1 MKTLIHAALLASLA
15 APLAWSAGTVK
26 VYTPDSEKPK
36 TLTNAEHLL
45 DLVGQPRLANSW
57 WPGAVI
63 GERQATVKAE
73 QEHRALLARLTSLAE
88 QEDGDDAAAIN
99 SVRQQLQV
107 LKVTGRQKVN
117 LDPDEVRVT
126 EKGNPTL
133 EGEYTLWLPVKP
145 TTVTVMGLISSPGKK
160 PFTPGR
166 DVASYLDEQSLL
178 SGADNSYA
186 WIIYPD
192 GHTQKAPVAYWNKR
206 HIEPMPGSII
216 FVGFADHFWTK
227 AYDGLNADI
236 LHSLT
241 QRIPEE

>member
-1 MKTLIHAALLASLA
+1 MKTLFRIALIASLTS
-15 APLAWSAGTVK
+15 PLAWSAGTVK
-26 VYTPDSEKPK
+26 VYTPDNAQPK

-63 GERQATVKAE
+63 SERQASVEAE
-73 QEHRALLARLTSLAE
+73 QKQRALLARLTGLAE

-99 SVRQQLQV
+99 SVRQQIQA
-107 LKVTGRQKVN
+107 LKVTGRQLIN
-117 LDPDEVRVT
+117 LDPDKVRVA
-126 EKGNPTL
+126 ENGNPTL
-133 EGEYTLWLPVKP
+133 EGEYSLWLPAQP

-186 WIIYPD
+186 WVLYPD
-192 GHTQKAPVAYWNKR
+192 GRTQKAPVAYWNKR
-206 HIEPMPGSII
+206 HIEPMPGSVI

-236 LHSLT
+236 LHTLM
-241 QRIPEE
+241 QRIPD

>member
-1 MKTLIHAALLASLA
+1 MKTLFRIALIASLTS
-15 APLAWSAGTVK
+15 PLAWSAGTVK
-26 VYTPDSEKPK
+26 VYTPDNAQPK

-63 GERQATVKAE
+63 SERQASVEAE
-73 QEHRALLARLTSLAE
+73 QKQRALLARLTGLAE
-88 QEDGDDAAAIN
+88 QEDGDDEAAIN
-99 SVRQQLQV
+99 SVRQQIQA
-107 LKVTGRQKVN
+107 LKVTGRQRIN
-117 LDPDEVRVT
+117 LDPDKVRVA
-126 EKGNPTL
+126 ENGNPTL
-133 EGEYTLWLPVKP
+133 EGEYSLWLPAQP

-186 WIIYPD
+186 WVLYPD
-192 GHTQKAPVAYWNKR
+192 GRTQKAPVAYWNKR
-206 HIEPMPGSII
+206 HIEPMPGSVI

-236 LHSLT
+236 LHTLM
-241 QRIPEE
+241 QRIPD

>member
-1 MKTLIHAALLASLA
+1 MKTVIRVAVIASLIT
-15 APLAWSAGTVK
+15 PVAWSAGTVK
-26 VYTPDSEKPK
+26 VYTPESEKPK
-36 TLTNAEHLL
+36 TLTDAGHLL

-57 WPGAVI
+57 WTGAVI
-63 GERQATVKAE
+63 SERQATVEAE
-73 QEHRALLARLTSLAE
+73 QKHRALLARLAGLAG
-88 QEDGDDAAAIN
+88 QEDGDDTAAIN
-99 SVRQQLQV
+99 SVRQQLQA

-117 LDPDEVRVT
+117 LDPDEVRVA
-126 EKGNPTL
+126 ENGNPAL
-133 EGEYTLWLPVKP
+133 EGDYTLWLPAQP
-145 TTVTVMGLISSPGKK
+145 STITVMGLISSPGEK

-166 DVASYLDEQSLL
+166 DVASYLDEQRLL

-186 WIIYPD
+186 WVVYPD
-192 GHTQKAPVAYWNKR
+192 GHTQKASVAYWNKR

-241 QRIPEE
+241 QRIPD

>member
-1 MKTLIHAALLASLA
+1 MKTLIHVALIASFV

-26 VYTPDSEKPK
+26 VYTADSEKPK
-36 TLTNAEHLL
+36 TLTHAEHLL
-45 DLVGQPRLANSW
+45 DLVGQPRLANGW

-63 GERQATVKAE
+63 AERQKTAEAE
-73 QEHRALLARLTSLAE
+73 QQHKALLARLTGLVE
-88 QEDGDDAAAIN
+88 QEEGDDAAAIN
-99 SVRQQLQV
+99 SVRQQVQS
-107 LKVTGRQKVN
+107 LKITGRLPVN
-117 LDPDEVRVT
+117 LDPDDVRVS
-126 EKGNPTL
+126 ENGNPAL
-133 EGEYTLWLPVKP
+133 EGEYTLWLPAQP
-145 TTVTVMGLISSPGKK
+145 STITVFGLISHPGKK

-186 WIIYPD
+186 WVVYPD

-236 LHSLT
+236 LRSLI
-241 QRIPEE
+241 QRIPE

>member
-1 MKTLIHAALLASLA
+1 MKTLFRIALIASLTS
-15 APLAWSAGTVK
+15 PLAWSAGTVK
-26 VYTPDSEKPK
+26 VYTPDNAQPK

-63 GERQATVKAE
+63 SERQASVEAE
-73 QEHRALLARLTSLAE
+73 QKQRALLARLTGLAE

-99 SVRQQLQV
+99 SVRQQIQA
-107 LKVTGRQKVN
+107 LKVTGRQRIN
-117 LDPDEVRVT
+117 LDPDKVRVA
-126 EKGNPTL
+126 ENGNPTL
-133 EGEYTLWLPVKP
+133 EGEYSLWLPAQP
-145 TTVTVMGLISSPGKK
+145 TTVIVMGLISSPGKK

-186 WIIYPD
+186 WVLYPD
-192 GHTQKAPVAYWNKR
+192 GRTQKAPVAYWNKR
-206 HIEPMPGSII
+206 HIEPMPGSVI

-236 LHSLT
+236 LHTLM
-241 QRIPEE
+241 QRIPD

>member
-1 MKTLIHAALLASLA
+1 MKTLIHVALLASLT

-26 VYTPDSEKPK
+26 VYTPDDEKPK
-36 TLTNAEHLL
+36 TLTNAGHLL

-63 GERQATVKAE
+63 SERQSTVAAE
-73 QEHRALLARLTSLAE
+73 QKHKALLARLTGLAA

-99 SVRQQLQV
+99 SVRQQLQAV
-107 LKVTGRQKVN
+107 KVTGRQKVN
-117 LDPDEVRVT
+117 LDPDDVRVA
-126 EKGNPTL
+126 ENGNPTL
-133 EGEYTLWLPVKP
+133 EGDYTLWLPARP
-145 TTVTVMGLISSPGKK
+145 AIVTVMGLISSPGKK
-160 PFTPGR
+160 SFTPGR

-186 WIIYPD
+186 WVVYPD
-192 GHTQKAPVAYWNKR
+192 GRTQKAPVAYWNKR

-236 LHSLT
+236 LLSLI
-241 QRIPEE
+241 QRIPD

>member
-1 MKTLIHAALLASLA
+1 MKTLFRIALIASLTS
-15 APLAWSAGTVK
+15 PLAWSAGTVK
-26 VYTPDSEKPK
+26 VYTPDNAQPK

-63 GERQATVKAE
+63 SERQASVEAE
-73 QEHRALLARLTSLAE
+73 QKQRALLARLTGLAE

-99 SVRQQLQV
+99 SVRQQIQA
-107 LKVTGRQKVN
+107 LKVTGRQRIN
-117 LDPDEVRVT
+117 LDPDKVRVA
-126 EKGNPTL
+126 ENGNPTL
-133 EGEYTLWLPVKP
+133 EGEYSLWLPAQP

-186 WIIYPD
+186 WVLYPD
-192 GHTQKAPVAYWNKR
+192 GRTQKAPVAYWNKR
-206 HIEPMPGSII
+206 HIEPMPGSVI

-236 LHSLT
+236 LHTLM
-241 QRIPEE
+241 QRIPD

>member
-1 MKTLIHAALLASLA
+1 MKTVIRVAVIASLIT
-15 APLAWSAGTVK
+15 PVAWSAGTVK
-26 VYTPDSEKPK
+26 VYTPESQKPK
-36 TLTNAEHLL
+36 TLTDAGHLL

-57 WPGAVI
+57 WTGAVI
-63 GERQATVKAE
+63 SERQATVEAE
-73 QEHRALLARLTSLAE
+73 QKHRALLARLAGLAG
-88 QEDGDDAAAIN
+88 QEDGDDTAAIN
-99 SVRQQLQV
+99 SVRQQLQA

-117 LDPDEVRVT
+117 LDPDEVRVA
-126 EKGNPTL
+126 ENGNPAL
-133 EGEYTLWLPVKP
+133 EGDYTLWLPAQP
-145 TTVTVMGLISSPGKK
+145 STITVMGLISSPGEK

-166 DVASYLDEQSLL
+166 DVASYLDEQRLL

-186 WIIYPD
+186 WVVYPD
-192 GHTQKAPVAYWNKR
+192 GHTQKASVAYWNKR

-241 QRIPEE
+241 QRIPD